1 MILKKG
7 LINTA
12 VFEKTIEKVRKH
24 RDIKLIATKKEE
36 TTWFENQ
43 TIIKMFL

>member
-1 MILKKG
+1 MN
-7 LINTA
+7 NT